1 MKAFLCF
8 HASHRSRLANVF
20 GFYTSICLL
29 CLRISI
35 DLPFFAITY
44 ARESGFLALNVLMA
58 VVTLAAFL
66 STVIYF
72 LRKAIWFEACSI
84 CQSRCLDPGNA
95 EEEYVKELLKKQ
107 FSVEVRLDRM
117 QEPCL
122 ESIIRSS
129 NFFHHLP

>member
-1 MKAFLCF
+1 MKVFLCF
-8 HASHRSRLANVF
+8 HASHRSRLANIF
-20 GFYTSICLL
+20 GVYISICLL

-66 STVIYF
+66 VTFLYF
-72 LRKAIWFEACSI
+72 LRKAIRFEECII
-84 CQSRCLDPGNA
+84 CQARCLDPGNA

-107 FSVEVRLDRM
+107 FSVEV
-117 QEPCL
+117 
-122 ESIIRSS
+122 
-129 NFFHHLP
+129 